1 MPEEAALPP
10 GILRFLPLNPVGIRK
25 VSDVLRPREKET
37 PESVL
42 PGCAG
47 GVDKPMFGC
56 QRNQGNY
63 PHIGPTPFDGVNNS
77 EFPKL
82 YK

>member
-1 MPEEAALPP
+1 M
-10 GILRFLPLNPVGIRK
+10 GIRK

-42 PGCAG
+42 PGCVG

-56 QRNQGNY
+56 QHNQGNY
-63 PHIGPTPFDGVNNS
+63 PHMRPTSLMGLIRGSF
-77 EFPKL
+77 
-82 YK
+82 